1 MADKQTCHV
10 THAHWCVKDPRSGA
24 RPSSRLLLR
33 RKEEG
38 DAQRRPRQRHETRF
52 CSFPILFLSASS
64 SSLDALKRSIS
75 KVVHRDKNAIASLL
89 SKTPA
94 FCAFEKRTRRRRKRK
109 RRRRASTNAPSGDVS
124 LRRGHADG
132 LGGSSLGQGEHY
144 FVGVVLCV
152 YLKVR
157 TTRVFCA
164 PPFSVR
170 AKISFLFVGVF

>member
-38 DAQRRPRQRHETRF
+38 DAQRRPRQRHETR
-52 CSFPILFLSASS
+52 SFLFRSFFERIIIVSRRAKAIDFESRSS
-64 SSLDALKRSIS
+64 IEIRMRS
-75 KVVHRDKNAIASLL
+75 HLL
-89 SKTPA
+89 SKTPSRVHSKKERGR
-94 FCAFEKRTRRRRKRK
+94 EKRTRRRRRK
-109 RRRRASTNAPSGDVS
+109 RRRANKNAPSGDVS

-144 FVGVVLCV
+144 CWCCV
-152 YLKVR
+152 CVC
-157 TTRVFCA
+157 T
-164 PPFSVR
+164 
-170 AKISFLFVGVF
+170 